1 MRIDLVCSSREL
13 FGSDRSAVR
22 LAKLLA
28 GLEHEVRIVA
38 PRHRPEGG
46 LTRLAGEAGIPVD
59 ARPVAI
65 ASRRGIGGLHRPRR
79 QRRRPRALTILNSAA
94 VLSCAGDGRPRALV
108 LREWLEP
115 GWARHRAL
123 VAWHR
128 RRADAAIAV
137 SNGVADQWRRC
148 GGSKVDVTVCP
159 NWIEDEWMEAGGD
172 GSNGRAGILFAGR
185 LSPWKGQQ
193 TLADAYERAF
203 AAAGKRPDLTFLG
216 AEDQPSPFHRH
227 AAELR
232 ARCDANGWHL
242 LGLTPDPRPVFAR
255 AALVVVPSLHPE
267 PFGNVILEGLAS
279 GARVISFPGGGADD
293 LAPHFPGTLELV
305 PRETAALAAALR
317 RWWDAGGTPQ
327 SEAER
332 EHTRQALRERYLP
345 PAQAPRWAEIVD
357 RLAA

>member
-1 MRIDLVCSSREL
+1 MRIELVCSSREL

-28 GLEHEVRIVA
+28 GLEHEVRIVV
-38 PRHRPEGG
+38 PRHRPDGG
-46 LTRLAGEAGIPVD
+46 LARLAGDAGIPFD

-79 QRRRPRALTILNSAA
+79 QRRPRALTIFNSAA
-94 VLSCAGDGRPRALV
+94 VLTCAGDGRPRALV
-108 LREWLEP
+108 VREWLEP

-137 SNGVADQWRRC
+137 STGVADRWRRC
-148 GGSKVDVTVCP
+148 GGSEVDLTVCP
-159 NWIEDEWMEAGGD
+159 NWIEDEWMEVGGERSD
-172 GSNGRAGILFAGR
+172 GRAGILFAGR

-193 TLADAYERAF
+193 TLADAYELAF
-203 AAAGKRPDLTFLG
+203 STTGERPDLTFLG
-216 AEDQPSPFHRH
+216 AEDRPSPFHRH

-232 ARCDANGWHL
+232 ARCDANEWHL
-242 LGLTPDPRPVFAR
+242 LGLTPDPRPVYAR

-279 GARVISFPGGGADD
+279 GAKVISFPGGGADD
-293 LAPHFPGTLELV
+293 LAPHFPGALELV
-305 PRETAALAAALR
+305 PREIPALAAALR
-317 RWWDAGGTPQ
+317 RWWEAGGVAQ
-327 SEAER
+327 SEAEH
-332 EHTRQALRERYLP
+332 EHTRQTLRERYVSRAL
-345 PAQAPRWAEIVD
+345 APRWAEIVD
-357 RLAA
+357 RFAA